1 MDWFVLADS
10 ARKAAGEAAIGP
22 IGLGLVFVVLELLDE
37 LSFPRTTSQ
46 ITNAAAIASAIT
58 APIRTLDR
66 RAQSVSRGSLTP
78 RKDRTRLGGRPGHLG
93 APRGYNP
100 PTRAVSS
107 VGRAPARQA
116 GGHWFE
122 PSTAH
127 CRSKSGPLRGP

>member
-1 MDWFVLADS
+1 MVCLVLVER
-10 ARKAAGEAAIGP
+10 ARRAAGVAATGP
-22 IGLGLVFVVLELLDE
+22 MGFAFVVVVDALDE

-66 RAQSVSRGSLTP
+66 RAQPVSRGSLTP

-107 VGRAPARQA
+107 VGR
-116 GGHWFE
+116 
-122 PSTAH
+122 
-127 CRSKSGPLRGP
+127 